1 MEYRPLH
8 IDTDDFDYKSYNRL
22 SEDIKLLSKMPED
35 KNMALQIAA
44 NPYYK
49 KFSLVGKRILS
60 VVSDKYLDD
69 KEFIEN
75 IVLNTHG
82 GLECASD
89 RIKSDMDFILKLIE
103 KGADIEDIVFS
114 VPIEFLKSKEFLIA
128 VAKKI
133 TNKQVLERIIEKV
146 DGDEKLFA
154 EKTLEM
160 LNGFDTLHQFDAV
173 PELKQIAIERFCKVP
188 YEENQII
195 DFMYKIEKG
204 QGEIRNVFVGYS
216 EDKVFYTL
224 DEISNYTYTKT
235 GEIPLMVIERE
246 EKGPTCKL
254 FYTQMTAGFADGTN
268 VVASHKGD
276 KFKRVEIN
284 EEIEKIE
291 TKEGPI
297 VINDNIVCQFDYS
310 QAILKRIN
318 NIEYFNQAS
327 KSRRNIFGVVEI
339 WKNDIIENDRGCFYI
354 GGLSEKERLTFY
366 KENGFEE
373 RYEKLHKMIAER
385 EEKARE
391 EERAKIQKEMNEK
404 KKLRD
409 YVELSGSLL
418 VPVYFSNPDFSGTM
432 NLAKIYDAYDK
443 RTVHGRYYKD
453 EDYAQALYGVQEK
466 GWPGCAY
473 KGFLINVKLAK
484 KLVRGGKL
492 HLDVPQEDMGQII
505 GSKGS
510 NINWVTEKLQDKGVN
525 VSRIILH
532 PKSRDEMETSLEEI
546 KKAIDKN
553 KGKENGE

>member
-1 MEYRPLH
+1 MEYKPLH
-8 IDTDDFDYKSYNRL
+8 IDTSDFDYISYNRL
-22 SEDIKLLSKMPED
+22 GEDIKLLATLPDAKY
-35 KNMALQIAA
+35 MALQIA
-44 NPYYK
+44 NNLSYRQ
-49 KFSLVGKRILS
+49 FLGVGKRILS
-60 VVSDKYLDD
+60 AVSSEYLED

-75 IVLNTHG
+75 IVLNTQS

-89 RIKSDMDFILKLIE
+89 KIKSDMDFILNLIE
-103 KGADIEDIVFS
+103 KDGNIRDIVFN
-114 VPIEFLKSKEFLIA
+114 VPTEFFENKDFLIA
-128 VAKKI
+128 IAKKV
-133 TNKQVLERIIEKV
+133 NDEHVLEYIIEKV
-146 DGDEKLFA
+146 DGDEKIFA

-297 VINDNIVCQFDYS
+297 VINDNIVCQFGYS

-373 RYEKLHKMIAER
+373 RYEKLHKMITDR

-391 EERAKIQKEMNEK
+391 EERAKKQKEIDEK
-404 KKLRD
+404 KDLES
-409 YVELSGSLL
+409 YVDSTGSLL
-418 VPVYFSNPDFSGTM
+418 VPVYFSNPDFSGDM
-432 NLAKIYDAYDK
+432 NLGKIYDAYDK
-443 RTVHGRYYKD
+443 STVHGRYYRE
-453 EDYAQALYGVQEK
+453 EDCVQALYGVQEK
-466 GWPGCAY
+466 GWRGYAY

-484 KLVRGGKL
+484 KLVRNGKL

-505 GSKGS
+505 GSRGS
-510 NINWVTEKLQDKGVN
+510 HINAVTESLQEKGVN
-525 VSRIILH
+525 VSKIILH
-532 PKSRDEMETSLEEI
+532 PKSRDEMKTSLEEI

-553 KGKENGE
+553 KSIENGD